1 MICGNEGGRVDW
13 EELWDRFVE
22 VYFVFVE
29 LQSCCHL
36 LWIYL
41 LIIGFMSV
49 YGTAIGRIGYLLCDI
64 LSLFVDF
71 IKGYKDGIQQCRKKW
86 S

>member
-1 MICGNEGGRVDW
+1 
-13 EELWDRFVE
+13 
-22 VYFVFVE
+22 
-29 LQSCCHL
+29 
-36 LWIYL
+36 
-41 LIIGFMSV
+41 MSV

-71 IKGYKDGIQQCRKKW
+71 IKGYKDGIQQCRKKQ